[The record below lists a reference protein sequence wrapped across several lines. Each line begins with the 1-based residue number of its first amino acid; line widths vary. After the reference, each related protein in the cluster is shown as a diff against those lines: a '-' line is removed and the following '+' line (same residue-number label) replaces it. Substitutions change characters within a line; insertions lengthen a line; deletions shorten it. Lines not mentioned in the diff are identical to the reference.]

1 MAFKFTHIRTRLT
14 LWFVSALAVVL
25 LVYSAASCLLL
36 LRDLRRQ
43 LVRHAIQDLETV
55 EGLLSF
61 DAQGRLTFRGR
72 LP

>member
-1 MAFKFTHIRTRLT
+1 MTAIRLGHIRTRLT

-25 LVYSAASCLLL
+25 LLYSAAACFFL

-55 EGLLSF
+55 EGLLHFHS
-61 DAQGRLTFRGR
+61 AGAA
-72 LP
+72 